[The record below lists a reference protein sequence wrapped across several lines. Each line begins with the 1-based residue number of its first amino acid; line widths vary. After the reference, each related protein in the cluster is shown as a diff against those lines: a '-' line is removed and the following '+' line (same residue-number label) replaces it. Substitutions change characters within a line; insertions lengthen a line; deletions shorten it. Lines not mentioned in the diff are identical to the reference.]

1 MKEEDYIEE
10 TEGLR
15 DKSDNESED
24 DEEKEENTEKLRR
37 ISTLIREYF
46 GERELEEAA
55 VEELIEECFRECDRS
70 IGEEAAIEWSKDE
83 NGVPFQLKDTICEE
97 DLETLR
103 SVGGNLTD
111 LVKRKQE
118 KELQQAMEEREKN

>member
-1 MKEEDYIEE
+1 MANDDGRKRSKLSSSGDGVRTEEEEMKEEDYIEE

-15 DKSDNESED
+15 DNESED

-55 VEELIEECFRECDRS
+55 V
-70 IGEEAAIEWSKDE
+70 
-83 NGVPFQLKDTICEE
+83 
-97 DLETLR
+97 
-103 SVGGNLTD
+103 
-111 LVKRKQE
+111 
-118 KELQQAMEEREKN
+118 